1 MAHTSTM
8 LPRLHRY
15 RFHFITERPTPLPRY
30 PGSAWRGLLGH
41 GLRRATCVT
50 RQTDCDGCPV
60 TTSCVYHRVF
70 ETREPDGA
78 HGASVARPHPFVLD
92 IPPSPR
98 GPVQMLELGITLF
111 EPARDA
117 FPFILHGLTRA
128 GRLGIGRDRT
138 PFTLERVLRETTP
151 GSGQWRDID
160 DSGGEDTSIPM
171 PPPAPR
177 ELTIVLETPL
187 RMKQRGRLVGASEF
201 ESAHFLRQLWRR
213 ANELHGPYRNG
224 IDVPLPELKANQ
236 IETLDRQLRWH
247 DWKRYSSRQRTAMNM
262 GGLVGRWTLRHE
274 RLAEWWPMIW
284 HGQWLHLGKA
294 TSMGL
299 GRYRV
304 ESA

>member
-1 MAHTSTM
+1 MDARCKT
-8 LPRLHRY
+8 LPKAWRY
-15 RFHFITERPTPLPRY
+15 RFQFATEQPTRLPWY

-41 GLRRATCVT
+41 GLRRVTCVT

-60 TTSCVYHRVF
+60 TSSCIYHRVF

-78 HGASVARPHPFVLD
+78 HGASVARPRPFVLD
-92 IPPSPR
+92 VPPSPR
-98 GPVQMLELGITLF
+98 EPVQTLELGITLL

-128 GRLGIGRDRT
+128 GRLGIGRDRM

-151 GSGQWRDID
+151 GSRQWRDID
-160 DSGGEDTSIPM
+160 DSGGEDTPIPM
-171 PPPAPR
+171 PPAPR

-213 ANELHGPYRNG
+213 VNELHGPHCNG
-224 IDVPLPELKANQ
+224 VVVSLPMLKADRVD
-236 IETLDRQLRWH
+236 TLGKQLRWRELE
-247 DWKRYSSRQRTAMNM
+247 RYSSRQRTAMKM
-262 GGLVGRWTLRHE
+262 GGLIGRWTPRHE
-274 RLAEWWPMIW
+274 RLAEWWPLIW
-284 HGQWLHLGKA
+284 HGQWLHLGKS

-304 ESA
+304 ETP